1 MCIRDSAES
10 IVSDWVGDCQ
20 LGLTAIFI
28 RPSSR
33 AQRLDNYGTISLCQR
48 ADGYHFYD
56 SIRWA
61 GLRSLANLPR
71 AALNFQ
77 AEATAEQLLVAR

>member
-1 MCIRDSAES
+1 MPKALCLI
-10 IVSDWVGDCQ
+10 
-20 LGLTAIFI
+20 GLVIASLVLLLFLLDLV
-28 RPSSR
+28 R

-56 SIRWA
+56 SIHWA